1 MKLILSL
8 LFLLH
13 MAYNVF
19 LFNRYITNQETTV
32 LNQVIESYVNCYHKN
47 EIIRIFQI
55 LDNNWDTIKQDLTT
69 DFICP
74 NIFCEGIL
82 YNKAAT
88 PFKDRCILKKHDV
101 PSNQPN
107 FYNAFKDI
115 VFIVKTSQRI
125 PNNTERFT
133 SVFVD
138 TCREYIKTKYD

>member
-19 LFNRYITNQETTV
+19 LFNRYITNQQTNV
-32 LNQVIESYVNCYHKN
+32 LTQVLDSYVNCYHKN

-55 LDNNWDTIKQDLTT
+55 LDNNLVSKDLTT

-88 PFKDRCILKKHDV
+88 PFKDRCVLKKHDV

-133 SVFVD
+133 NVFVD
-138 TCREYIKTKYD
+138 TCRVYIKDKIR